1 MRHGDL
7 VVVGGRKGV
16 ALRVGRKE
24 LNEGLNASGPGLH
37 VFAGYWY
44 GTNPLS
50 LSSYGKILTHDGIGK
65 GGESAMVIGKVT
77 AQSHFAVK
85 AFHKV

>member
-7 VVVGGRKGV
+7 VVVEGRKGV
-16 ALRVGRKE
+16 ALRVDRAEFNK
-24 LNEGLNASGPGLH
+24 GLNASGPGLH

-44 GTNPLS
+44 GTDPLNIR
-50 LSSYGKILTHDGIGK
+50 SYGKILTHDGIGK
-65 GGESAMVIGKVT
+65 RGESAAVIGKVT
-77 AQSHFAVK
+77 AQSHFALK

>member
-7 VVVGGRKGV
+7 VVIGGRKGV
-16 ALRVGRKE
+16 ALYVDQKE
-24 LNEGLNASGPGLH
+24 FNKGLNASRPGLH

-50 LSSYGKILTHDGIGK
+50 LRSYGKVLTQDGIGK
-65 GGESAMVIGKVT
+65 SGESATVIGKVT
-77 AQSHFAVK
+77 AQSHFALK